1 MSHLPPG
8 FPFQRTTH
16 LSWLALCLLCG
27 ACVHHKELVT
37 FPQETTTFASPEAII
52 NGIQLRVQ
60 PDDVLRI
67 TVHSFDPI
75 ASAPFNIDG
84 VAGQNQNQI
93 MNQGGGGQG
102 AGQGNYT
109 PELFMGY
116 LVAPDGYINFPVLGR
131 LKVDSLTLS
140 EVEYL
145 VSEGVKPYLKDG
157 VVNARFLNFKI
168 TVLGEVNSPGYI
180 RISSQRVSM
189 LEVLGLAGDFTPYAN
204 RTNVLLIR
212 EQDGQRVYQRFN
224 FQDEA
229 VVTSPYFYL
238 QQNDVIYVEPIKA
251 KVATVQDPFA
261 RGLTYG
267 TALLSVVTLII
278 AILN

>member
-1 MSHLPPG
+1 M
-8 FPFQRTTH
+8 
-16 LSWLALCLLCG
+16 LALCLLLS
-27 ACVHHKELVT
+27 ACVHHKELIT

-60 PDDVLRI
+60 PDDLLRI
-67 TVHSFDPI
+67 NVYSFDPL
-75 ASAPFNIDG
+75 AAAPFNIDG
-84 VAGQNQNQI
+84 VAGQGQNQGQM
-93 MNQGGGGQG
+93 MNQGQQG
-102 AGQGNYT
+102 NEGNYT

-116 LVAPDGYINFPVLGR
+116 LVGPDGYINFPVLGR
-131 LKVDSLTLS
+131 LKVDSLTLA

-145 VSEGVKPYLKDG
+145 VSEGIKPYLKDG
-157 VVNARFLNFKI
+157 VVSARFLNFKI
-168 TVLGEVNSPGYI
+168 TVLGEVHSPGYI
-180 RISSQRVSM
+180 RISSQRINM
-189 LEVLGLAGDFTPYAN
+189 LEALGLAGDFTPYAN

-212 EQDGQRVYQRFN
+212 EQSGQRIYQRFN

-229 VVTSPYFYL
+229 VITSPYFYL

-267 TALLSVVTLII
+267 TALLSVVTLFI

>member
-1 MSHLPPG
+1 MSHLPLG
-8 FPFQRTTH
+8 LPFKRATR
-16 LSWLALCLLCG
+16 LCWLALCLLCG

-67 TVHSFDPI
+67 NVYSFDPI
-75 ASAPFNIDG
+75 AASPFNIDG
-84 VAGQNQNQI
+84 VAGQNQNQG
-93 MNQGGGGQG
+93 MNQGGQGGG
-102 AGQGNYT
+102 SQGNYT
-109 PELFMGY
+109 LELFTGY
-116 LVAPDGYINFPVLGR
+116 LVGPDGYINFPVLGR
-131 LKVDSLTLS
+131 LKVDSLTLA
-140 EVEYL
+140 EVEHL

-157 VVNARFLNFKI
+157 VVSARFLNFKI

-180 RISSQRVSM
+180 RISSQRINM

-212 EQDGQRVYQRFN
+212 ENDGQRIYQRFN

-229 VVTSPYFYL
+229 VITSPYFYL

-267 TALLSVVTLII
+267 TALLSVVTLLV
-278 AILN
+278 ALLR